1 MTAGSLTAFTGPI
14 GVGKTTL
21 ARKLC
26 ADRSK
31 IGETCLILSF
41 ATPIREML
49 AQLVGD
55 EYVYENDLKTEPI
68 EWLGGKT
75 PRQLLQSLG
84 TSWGRETIHPDIWV
98 NATKELILNIRKA
111 RPESHIYIDDL
122 RFNNEAQMVHALK
135 GRIVF
140 LNRDGVK
147 STDKHA
153 SERGISNAYID
164 EVISLSDG
172 RELS

>member
-1 MTAGSLTAFTGPI
+1 MEQGSLTALTGPI

-84 TSWGRETIHPDIWV
+84 TAWGRETIHPDIWV
-98 NATKELILNIRKA
+98 NAIKELILNIRKTRHDA
-111 RPESHIYIDDL
+111 HIYIDDL
-122 RFNNEAQMVHALK
+122 RFNNEAQMVHSL
-135 GRIVF
+135 GGQILY
-140 LNRDGVK
+140 LNRKGVK
-147 STDKHA
+147 STDRHT

-164 EVISLSDG
+164 KVL
-172 RELS
+172 ELTENE